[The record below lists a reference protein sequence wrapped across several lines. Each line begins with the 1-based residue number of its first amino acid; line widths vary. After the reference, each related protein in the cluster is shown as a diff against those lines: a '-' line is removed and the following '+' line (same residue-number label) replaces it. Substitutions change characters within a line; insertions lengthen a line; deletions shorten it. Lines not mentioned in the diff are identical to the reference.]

1 MSQGFLTLLVWRC
14 HPDLNRGITV
24 LQTVVYTLLSLDFI
38 DIFRI
43 FVVVRGTMEGSIIFL
58 YYFFCASIFVK
69 NLCFRL
75 NYILSRSFVNRIYQ
89 AKFGKKIEKKL
100 NASSLLL
107 VMYLYSYFC
116 FGLSTFQAPS
126 FLRITLYQS

>member
-1 MSQGFLTLLVWRC
+1 M
-14 HPDLNRGITV
+14 NRGITV

-38 DIFRI
+38 DIFRV

-116 FGLSTFQAPS
+116 FGLSTFQALS